1 MITHLTEDERQ
12 GMADD
17 SLPGARRALIE
28 QHALECPACAS
39 DVARLRTLISTARAD
54 LPALH
59 SSDDAWPAIRA
70 RIERGKV
77 VELPGVDG
85 PRRRWSLA
93 AFGRRQWWTTI
104 GLSAATILILG
115 TSYRAARP
123 VASDSVA
130 VRIGDR
136 VVRNAVDSAAST
148 ERQIAVLLDELELR
162 RSMLRPESAAAID
175 ADLDVVNKA
184 IGELRAAL
192 ARDPNNSALRQLLA
206 SANRQ
211 KLDLLHRAGN
221 AS

>member
-1 MITHLTEDERQ
+1 MITHLTEDELQ
-12 GMADD
+12 GVADD

-28 QHALECPACAS
+28 RHAIECPACAS
-39 DVARLRTLISTARAD
+39 DVARLRTLISTARLGMPSLD
-54 LPALH
+54 
-59 SSDDAWPAIRA
+59 SSDDGWPAIRA

-77 VELPGVDG
+77 VELPGADG
-85 PRRRWSLA
+85 PRRRWSMA
-93 AFGRRQWWTTI
+93 AFGRRQWWTAV

-115 TSYRAARP
+115 TSYRASRP
-123 VASDSVA
+123 VVSASVA
-130 VRIGDR
+130 ARTGDG

-162 RSMLRPESAAAID
+162 RSMMRPETAAAID
-175 ADLDVVNKA
+175 ADLEVVNKA

-192 ARDPNNSALRQLLA
+192 ARDPNNPALRQLLA

-211 KLDLLHRAGN
+211 KLDLLHRVGN

>member
-12 GMADD
+12 ALADD
-17 SLPGARRALIE
+17 SLPDARRALIE

-39 DVARLRTLISTARAD
+39 DVARLRTLISTARLDMPPDA
-54 LPALH
+54 A
-59 SSDDAWPAIRA
+59 DDAWPAIRA

-77 VELPGVDG
+77 VELPGTDG

-115 TSYRAARP
+115 TAYRASRA
-123 VASDSVA
+123 VASASVA
-130 VRIGDR
+130 VRTGDG
-136 VVRNAVDSAAST
+136 VVRNAVDSAAAT

-162 RSMLRPESAAAID
+162 RSMIRPETAAAID

-184 IGELRAAL
+184 IGELKAAL
-192 ARDPNNSALRQLLA
+192 ARDPNNPALRQMLA